1 VVEEEV
7 AVRDAALQESHMEK
21 RELRRQLSTKET
33 EVQATAIEV
42 RCATKCANN
51 SSGLHTCLQRSAA
64 SGRTPHCTQL
74 YAVDSVTDSRLTR
87 TAHCALR

>member
-1 VVEEEV
+1 M

-42 RCATKCANN
+42 RCATN
-51 SSGLHTCLQRSAA
+51 SREQQQWPAAVGGKRPEASLHAAVRSGLC
-64 SGRTPHCTQL
+64 
-74 YAVDSVTDSRLTR
+74 D
-87 TAHCALR
+87 